1 MIGMKLPDLDRI
13 RSETSLSIE
22 EFLACY
28 NDDLP
33 DQFPRATKP
42 LLEEFRRDHASLFVR
57 TDAWSLD
64 QHRKKI
70 MDWLP
75 ARVKAV

>member
-1 MIGMKLPDLDRI
+1 MKLPDLDRI
-13 RSETSLSIE
+13 RSEASMTLDSFLTS
-22 EFLACY
+22 Y
-28 NDDLP
+28 NEDLP
-33 DQFPRATKP
+33 DQFPRASKA
-42 LLEEFRRDHASLFVR
+42 LLEEFRKDHASLFVR

-75 ARVKAV
+75 ARVKVSA